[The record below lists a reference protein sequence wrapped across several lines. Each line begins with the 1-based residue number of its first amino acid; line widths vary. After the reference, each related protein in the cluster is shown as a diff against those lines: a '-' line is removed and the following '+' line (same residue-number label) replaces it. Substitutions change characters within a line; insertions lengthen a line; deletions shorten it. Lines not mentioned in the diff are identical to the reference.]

1 MGFITYQAFQKHLQG
16 KNTAPVYLFAGDE
29 QYFIDSC
36 LKSIEAKL
44 AVDPLN
50 REVFQAPDLEGKTVS
65 EAVQTLPFLGDKRLI
80 ILKLAHKLN
89 NPDYDF
95 IEKLIENPV
104 DTTCFV
110 ILIPEKPKEV
120 KKRKDLIELCTSS
133 KACVA
138 VDCKKIYDS
147 EAVKFVKA
155 EFSRRKKLITD
166 DLAERIV
173 DETGADLMSLSN
185 EIEKICIYLG
195 NDNNKV
201 SEETFL
207 KISGWTKEINDFALG
222 GEIEAKNLKESLFIL
237 EKMLIAGEEH
247 IKILFQISSTV
258 RKLLMVKSLIEEKN
272 YNPLDAASAARIYNS
287 YFASIFLRNISKYKL
302 AHLKACIP
310 KILAADIAMKTKSQH
325 DKTLLLENLI
335 IFICG

>member
-1 MGFITYQAFQKHLQG
+1 MAFITYQAFQKHLQG

-36 LKSIEAKL
+36 LKGIEEKL

-50 REVFQAPDLEGKTVS
+50 RETFQAPDLEGKTVS

-89 NPDYDF
+89 NPDYEF
-95 IEKLIENPV
+95 VEKLIENPV

-110 ILIPEKPKEV
+110 ILVPEKIKDV
-120 KKRKDLIELCTSS
+120 KKRKDLLDLCSSS
-133 KACVA
+133 KSCVS

-147 EAVKFVKA
+147 DAIKFVKA
-155 EFSRRKKLITD
+155 EFARRKKLIPD
-166 DLAERIV
+166 ELAERIV
-173 DETGADLMSLSN
+173 SETGADLLSLYN
-185 EIEKICIYLG
+185 EIEKICIYTG
-195 NDNNKV
+195 KDNNKIT
-201 SEETFL
+201 EEVFA
-207 KISGWTKEINDFALG
+207 KVSGWTKEINDFALT
-222 GEIEAKNLKESLFIL
+222 GEIEAKNLKSALFIFN
-237 EKMLIAGEEH
+237 KMITSGEDH

-258 RKLLMVKSLIEEKN
+258 RKLLTVKSLIEEKK
-272 YNPLDAASAARIYNS
+272 YDPRDAAAFARIYNA
-287 YFASIFLRNISKYKL
+287 YFASIFLRNISKHKL
-302 AHLKACIP
+302 SHLKKCIS
-310 KILAADIAMKTKSQH
+310 KILETDIALKTKSQS